1 MKLVER
7 FEDAARAAAATV
19 ERVPRDPSCIAGAI
33 TRTFPKAQKI
43 ALAEPV
49 HLPAHLL
56 DGCRRLAGVIQNR
69 VKREMAGIDLG
80 VSEAFAGVARTG
92 SVCIDVDAGLNGYAS
107 LLGRIHVALLA
118 AEDIVD
124 RPADL
129 FRPGAAG
136 ATKDRSFVFVTG
148 PSATADM
155 GPLVRGVH
163 GPHRLHILLLE
174 RE

>member
-19 ERVPRDPSCIAGAI
+19 ERVPRDPSRIADAI
-33 TRTFPKAQKI
+33 SRAFPDAQRI
-43 ALAEPV
+43 AIAEPV
-49 HLPAHLL
+49 HISPHLF
-56 DGCRRLAGVIQNR
+56 DVCRRLPGVVQSR
-69 VKREMAGIDLG
+69 AKAEMAAIDLG
-80 VSEAFAGVARTG
+80 VTEAFAGVARTG
-92 SVCIDVDAGLNGYAS
+92 SICIDVNAGLNGYAS

-129 FRPGAAG
+129 FRPGSAG

-163 GPHRLHILLLE
+163 GPHCLHILLME
-174 RE
+174 EE